1 MAPDNV
7 ASAIKKAKA
16 KGVTQ
21 QVFGWIITIFCGLM
35 TSVGA
40 GTSGIKETVDVVMVT
55 IFAILTGLGIML
67 IGKGKKRKKLIKY
80 YYDYSARLSADPD
93 KSIDLLS
100 SSIGATVAV
109 ITKNISDMIALGF
122 FPGAFLD
129 TSHNRVVM
137 QNEMPTV
144 GQTVSH
150 AAASMQTQPEQTVKY
165 VTVQC
170 KGCGATNK
178 IVSGTVGEC
187 EFCGLQISDN

>member
-1 MAPDNV
+1 MVSNNI
-7 ASAIKKAKA
+7 ASSIKKAKA

-35 TSVGA
+35 ASVGA
-40 GTSGIKETVDVVMVT
+40 GTSGFKETVDVVMVT
-55 IFAILTGLGIML
+55 MFVVFTVLGVRL
-67 IGKGKKRKKLIKY
+67 IIKGYKRKKLIKQ
-80 YYDYSARLSADPD
+80 YYDYSARLSADAD

-109 ITKNISDMIALGF
+109 VTKNISDMIALGF

-129 TSHNRVVM
+129 TTHNRVVM
-137 QNEMPTV
+137 QNEKPTA

-150 AAASMQTQPEQTVKY
+150 MAVTTQVQPEQPVKY
-165 VTVQC
+165 VAVQC

-178 IVSGTVGEC
+178 IMAGTVGEC
-187 EFCGLQISDN
+187 EFCGLQISEN

>member
-1 MAPDNV
+1 MVAENV

-40 GTSGIKETVDVVMVT
+40 ETSDFKETVDVVMVT
-55 IFAILTGLGIML
+55 IFAVFTALGIML
-67 IGKGKKRKKLIKY
+67 IVKGYKRKRLIKN

-100 SSIGATVAV
+100 SSIGATVLV
-109 ITKNISDMIALGF
+109 VTKNISDMIALGF

-129 TSHNRVVM
+129 TAHNRIVM
-137 QNEMPTV
+137 QNAKASTTHTV
-144 GQTVSH
+144 PITTVNTPV
-150 AAASMQTQPEQTVKY
+150 QNTQTVKY
-165 VTVQC
+165 VTIQC

-178 IVSGTVGEC
+178 IIAGAVGEC
-187 EFCGLQISDN
+187 EFCGSQISQN

>member
-1 MAPDNV
+1 MAADMV

-21 QVFGWIITIFCGLM
+21 QIFGWIITIFCGLM

-40 GTSGIKETVDVVMVT
+40 GTSGFKETIDVVMVT
-55 IFAILTGLGIML
+55 LFAVFTGLGVLL
-67 IGKGKKRKKLIKY
+67 IVKGGKRKKLIKN

-100 SSIGATVAV
+100 SSIGVTVAV
-109 ITKNISDMIALGF
+109 ATKNITDMIALGF

-129 TSHNRVVM
+129 TAHNRLVM
-137 QNEMPTV
+137 QNAKP
-144 GQTVSH
+144 
-150 AAASMQTQPEQTVKY
+150 AAAYATSTQVVPNPTEKEIKY

-178 IVSGTVGEC
+178 IIAGTVGEC
-187 EFCGLQISDN
+187 EFCGLQISDH

>member
-1 MAPDNV
+1 MTSDNV
-7 ASAIKKAKA
+7 TSAIKKAKA

-21 QVFGWIITIFCGLM
+21 QVLGWIITIFCGLIA
-35 TSVGA
+35 SVGA
-40 GTSGIKETVDVVMVT
+40 GTSGFKETIDVVMVT
-55 IFAILTGLGIML
+55 IFVMFTALGIMM
-67 IGKGKKRKKLIKY
+67 IVKGKKRKSLIKN

-109 ITKNISDMIALGF
+109 VTKNISDMIALGF

-129 TSHNRVVM
+129 TAHNRVVM
-137 QNEMPTV
+137 QNEKPTV
-144 GQTVSH
+144 GQTVLH
-150 AAASMQTQPEQTVKY
+150 AAVSTQTQPEQTVKY

-187 EFCGLQISDN
+187 EFCGSQISDN